1 MDYESLLQLPT
12 GTDDIESLYKTGR
25 GSTYAHHSNGTSTRN
40 RSGENHRDKSTGIQR
55 RSAKTIYMTPNDVSS
70 FHGVF
75 TNPEMATQFK
85 QVLDSEGKGTN
96 RAALYHMEDYGP
108 RKAGSLAS
116 RELPFKSKPEVGLQP
131 VEIWDSKSPIG
142 SSGRGIHAGTTIS
155 EVRSPSEF
163 ITVESVPEKTKGPR
177 ALTKNLGKA
186 GIAAGLAGAAG
197 AASAGEYRKAAGML
211 GEMALPWWAGSSELA
226 TEEEALEKAKR
237 AYGKKGGGAIKMP
250 DNYSDGNWKLI

>member
-12 GTDDIESLYKTGR
+12 GADDIESLYKTGR

-40 RSGENHRDKSTGIQR
+40 RSGENHKDKSTGIQR

-70 FHGVF
+70 FYGVF
-75 TNPEMATQFK
+75 TNPEIATQFK
-85 QVLDSEGKGTN
+85 QVLDKEGKGTN

-116 RELPFKSKPEVGLQP
+116 RELTFKVKPEVGLQP

-155 EVRSPSEF
+155 ELRSPSEF
-163 ITVESVPEKTKGPR
+163 NTAEKTPEKTKGPR
-177 ALTKNLGKA
+177 AITKNIGRA
-186 GIAAGLAGAAG
+186 GVAAGLAGAAG

-211 GEMALPWWAGSSELA
+211 GEMALPWWAGGSELA
-226 TEEEALEKAKR
+226 TEEEALEKARR